1 MHVARLRCRSRC
13 RKRRR
18 PLLGH
23 NASLKLQRTQQAHAQ
38 PDCSQLHEAAKHARA
53 RQQPASSTAGLLAAG
68 SAPNPLQSRPAAADA
83 AAQPSEQQQP
93 RLKQEPAAQLH
104 AAGSA
109 PGQLQGRP
117 VPQQDDKE
125 DAVVDLTGVD
135 VAEQQRLLA
144 SAKAAAELRS
154 CAKPRW
160 QPQQQAA
167 KLHQFFTKT
176 SLYRRGL
183 T

>member
-1 MHVARLRCRSRC
+1 M
-13 RKRRR
+13 
-18 PLLGH
+18 
-23 NASLKLQRTQQAHAQ
+23 
-38 PDCSQLHEAAKHARA
+38 A
-53 RQQPASSTAGLLAAG
+53 RQQPTGSTAGLLAAG
-68 SAPNPLQSRPAAADA
+68 SAPSPLQSRPAAAQA
-83 AAQPSEQQQP
+83 AEQQPSSKL
-93 RLKQEPAAQLH
+93 RPAAQLH

-117 VPQQDDKE
+117 LPEHDDKE
-125 DAVVDLTGVD
+125 EAVVDLTGVD

-160 QPQQQAA
+160 QPSEQAG
-167 KLHQFFTKT
+167 KLHHFFTK